1 MKRKIELSK
10 IICAFLVIVAMLAI
24 LCTNFVYAE
33 SETNT
38 EESETNNKFSFL
50 FDFGT
55 GVSNN
60 GILTIKWNIKTN
72 GTVNYSS
79 IIAIAGTLQ
88 YDKYAF
94 ENPTIQGENG
104 FTATFNS
111 ENEKFVLDASSFKEG
126 QQIATI
132 TLKAKQIPYEY
143 NCEIGLS
150 DVQIA
155 RGKDDKEI
163 NKSYLKIGTAK
174 VPADIYVNDDNNNN
188 ITNNVIAENTDTN
201 SNIISDTNSN
211 IILDT
216 NSNGETI
223 VNANTTI
230 INQDKYIEP
239 IKDTT
244 TSNKPIPQ
252 TGMKITIF
260 VVLGVEILIG
270 IITFIRYKK
279 FYD

>member
-88 YDKYAF
+88 YDTYAF

-104 FTATFNS
+104 FTATFNAT
-111 ENEKFVLDASSFKEG
+111 NGKLILDASSFSEG
-126 QQIATI
+126 QEIATI
-132 TLKAKQIPYEY
+132 TLKAKQITHEY
-143 NCEIGLS
+143 DCEIGLS

-155 RGKDDKEI
+155 SGEDDKEI
-163 NKSYLKIGTAK
+163 NKPYLKIGTVK
-174 VPADIYVNDDNNNN
+174 VPADIYVNDNNKNV
-188 ITNNVIAENTDTN
+188 TNNVIAENTNTN
-201 SNIISDTNSN
+201 SNIIS
-211 IILDT
+211 DT

-260 VVLGVEILIG
+260 VVLGVAILIG